1 MSIRFQ
7 IAVLIA
13 SCIALPAQ
21 AQFWAPQTAGV
32 DAAQPQPDQG
42 PQRGKSLGGS
52 GATGPDSIGILP
64 ERDTDFDPKT
74 WEGTSFAEVM
84 RLIDLLPDRI
94 DSAAE
99 HELTRNLLVSV
110 ATAPQG
116 DDGGDRMLTRRVIKL
131 SALGNVADAAALA
144 RAAPGLPSDPALA
157 HAEVEAELLA
167 GQIESACID
176 LHAFARILTDPASV
190 NGLALC
196 MQRAGEG
203 DAPPMEV
210 ESLGILARIAGA
222 PVSADPS
229 RSPPGRLVAAAQDAN
244 LGPDQRLAAA
254 FAAGRASAID
264 GASLAALFGGVPLA
278 PEISAEPGPPT
289 DGVLAA
295 AVFHAIAEESD
306 PERKLTMVEG
316 AVLSPQGVSDKVSV
330 ALVAPL
336 REIAANPE
344 LGSLAPRFARLFYAI
359 GDVEAATPWAQLA
372 DQSGVGAALWPYRVL
387 LKQADPTG
395 IAEWEQQARLDPA
408 KLARVLMILSAFD
421 ITVPPG
427 RGARI
432 QGDDLPEPILS
443 DLLAMDQAA
452 KDLKTGETTLRVI
465 AILGRNGPARMHPLA
480 LRRALA
486 DLDGVHLHGES
497 HALAFEAMTAV
508 LLGH

>member
-1 MSIRFQ
+1 MRIRFPAA
-7 IAVLIA
+7 ILIA
-13 SCIALPAQ
+13 YCVALPAQ
-21 AQFWAPQTAGV
+21 AQFWAPTSGANP
-32 DAAQPQPDQG
+32 AQSQPDQG
-42 PQRGKSLGGS
+42 SQRGKSLGGS

-74 WEGTSFAEVM
+74 WDGTSFAEVM

-99 HELTRNLLVSV
+99 HELARNLLVSV

-116 DDGGDRMLTRRVIKL
+116 DDGGDKMLTRRVVKL

-144 RAAPGLPSDPALA
+144 RAAPGLPSDATLA
-157 HAEVEAELLA
+157 HAEIEAELLA
-167 GQIESACID
+167 GQVESACID
-176 LHAFARILTDPASV
+176 LHAFAQILTDPASA

-196 MQRAGEG
+196 RQRAGEG
-203 DAPPMEV
+203 DAAPMDSQ
-210 ESLGILARIAGA
+210 SLGLLARIAGL

-229 RSPPGRLVAAAQDAN
+229 RSPPGRLVAAAQDLQ

-264 GASLAALFGGVPLA
+264 GASLAALFQSFPLA
-278 PEISAEPGPPT
+278 PEISAEAGPPT

-295 AVFHAIAEESD
+295 ALFHAVAVETD
-306 PERKLTMVEG
+306 PERKLTLVEG
-316 AVLSPQGVSDKVSV
+316 ALLSPQGVSDKVSV

-336 REIAANPE
+336 RDIAVNPE
-344 LGSLAPRFARLFYAI
+344 LGPLAPRFARLFYAI

-395 IAEWEQQARLDPA
+395 IAEWEQQAGLDPA
-408 KLARVLMILSAFD
+408 KQERVLMILSAFD
-421 ITVPPG
+421 VTLPPG
-427 RGARI
+427 RAARI
-432 QGDDLPEPILS
+432 QGDDLPEPILG

-486 DLDGVHLHGES
+486 DLDGVHLHSES
-497 HALAFEAMTAV
+497 HALAFEAITAV